1 MKYLVEQTDRSKDNF
16 TNMNFKVEE
25 SFNLFKIFL
34 DFGETKDIHWKEEK
48 SRKQVDT
55 QLNYKTGI
63 LLF

>member
-1 MKYLVEQTDRSKDNF
+1 
-16 TNMNFKVEE
+16 MNFKVEE

-34 DFGETKDIHWKEEK
+34 DYGETKDIHWKEEK